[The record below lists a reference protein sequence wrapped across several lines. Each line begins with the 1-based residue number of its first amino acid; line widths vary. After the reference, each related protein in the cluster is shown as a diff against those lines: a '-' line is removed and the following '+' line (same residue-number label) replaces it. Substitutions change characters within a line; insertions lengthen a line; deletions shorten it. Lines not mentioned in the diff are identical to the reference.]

1 MSGLATIAGRRAAV
15 IDGDSVP
22 YLSAPV
28 GALLPTRAADPPIST
43 QFVKFC
49 IVEYLPRRYVEAT
62 VNRLVRNPH
71 LRIGRVLAPE
81 PGGDLLR

>member
-1 MSGLATIAGRRAAV
+1 MSGLATSIRCWAAV
-15 IDGDSVP
+15 IDGDPVP
-22 YLSAPV
+22 YLPAPV
-28 GALLPTRAADPPIST
+28 GALLPTRPADPPIST

-49 IVEYLPRRYVEAT
+49 VVEYLSRRYVEAT